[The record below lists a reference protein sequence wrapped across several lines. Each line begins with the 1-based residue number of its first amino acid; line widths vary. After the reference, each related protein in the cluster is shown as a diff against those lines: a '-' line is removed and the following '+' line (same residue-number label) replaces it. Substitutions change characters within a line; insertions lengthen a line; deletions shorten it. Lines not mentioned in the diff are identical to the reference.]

1 MPFNSLANLLDI
13 SQQYNEESSLS
24 DSKIIPILLTNV
36 FSEKLIFNLATSS
49 VNSSFDDNNYNNK
62 NTIFEKNEIENEIE
76 IDNKKIISNITKKR
90 ITIKDLLNNE
100 GVLHKETRL
109 QTFPVHINSSQPVG
123 NLKEAIK
130 AKKQNEFAGVDADK
144 LKLWK
149 VEIPGDHVDPLS
161 NLSLEENG
169 KLSAING
176 IGDYWS
182 EKPPKKNI
190 HVIVGII

>member
-1 MPFNSLANLLDI
+1 MTKIIAVKSNSLTMMT
-13 SQQYNEESSLS
+13 
-24 DSKIIPILLTNV
+24 KV
-36 FSEKLIFNLATSS
+36 MVKL
-49 VNSSFDDNNYNNK
+49 
-62 NTIFEKNEIENEIE
+62 
-76 IDNKKIISNITKKR
+76 
-90 ITIKDLLNNE
+90 
-100 GVLHKETRL
+100 ETRL

-144 LKLWK
+144 HKLWK

-176 IGDYWS
+176 ITQQARHARNARRASSG
-182 EKPPKKNI
+182 P
-190 HVIVGII
+190 